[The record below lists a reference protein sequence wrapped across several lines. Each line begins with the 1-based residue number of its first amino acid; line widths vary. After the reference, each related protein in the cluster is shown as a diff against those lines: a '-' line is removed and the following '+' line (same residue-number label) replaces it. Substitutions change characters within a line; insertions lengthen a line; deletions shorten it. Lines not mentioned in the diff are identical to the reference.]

1 MTDGSVPYQQRNIIT
16 TVTTTTRIATGIECT
31 MGEAAEKQRKRSHD
45 DENEEPVVDDV
56 VDDVDVV
63 DDNNNNDDVD
73 NNDDDADKPK
83 RKRKR
88 KRKNKENEGGESKP
102 EHDSTEAKLSSLHH
116 TVYVEGI
123 PFDCSE
129 EEVKEFFVSN
139 GCDGI
144 IQLRLPR

>member
-1 MTDGSVPYQQRNIIT
+1 M
-16 TVTTTTRIATGIECT
+16 A
-31 MGEAAEKQRKRSHD
+31 EAIPTEERKKRSHE
-45 DENEEPVVDDV
+45 DENEEPALNDADA
-56 VDDVDVV
+56 DADVDI
-63 DDNNNNDDVD
+63 DVEID
-73 NNDDDADKPK
+73 GDKPK

-88 KRKNKENEGGESKP
+88 KRKNKENEGGESKS

-129 EEVKEFFVSN
+129 EDVKEFFISN

>member
-31 MGEAAEKQRKRSHD
+31 MGEATEKRRKRSHD
-45 DENEEPVVDDV
+45 DEQEEPV

-63 DDNNNNDDVD
+63 DDNNND
-73 NNDDDADKPK
+73 NNDDNNDTDKPK

>member
-1 MTDGSVPYQQRNIIT
+1 M
-16 TVTTTTRIATGIECT
+16 A
-31 MGEAAEKQRKRSHD
+31 EAIPTEESKKRSHE
-45 DENEEPVVDDV
+45 DENEETTLNDADA
-56 VDDVDVV
+56 DVDG
-63 DDNNNNDDVD
+63 
-73 NNDDDADKPK
+73 DKPK

-88 KRKNKENEGGESKP
+88 KRKNKENEGGESKS

-129 EEVKEFFVSN
+129 EDVKEFFISN